1 MDSNPIVSEAV
12 YGALNQMRQAILVVD
27 YSLGILYAN
36 DRAKLIISV
45 SQLDFNGINMIDLVV
60 DNDEGGGFIQQ
71 LIDCLND
78 KSNPIEPVYCAYT
91 NLSYHI
97 EIKYADKWITVLFN
111 ECEIHEQ
118 NILNTEVY
126 QQLKEKEK
134 DIRSILENSAAD
146 IYSFDRNFII
156 KYINKQFQDSYY
168 RAYQKRIDKGDSII
182 DALPEEL
189 RTYWQNRYGQLFE
202 DGQKKTFRET
212 FEFGDKKIFLEVNI
226 YPVFV
231 NGIVEQ
237 IVVFS
242 KDITDITIAQ
252 MKMEANE
259 RLQKSV
265 LDQLPSDIV
274 IFNAD
279 HTYHYINPVAVRD
292 AELRKW
298 MIGRTDEDY
307 CVFRNKPIDIAR
319 SRQSMFQRVL
329 HTKTVESWEEM
340 LVNKDGGREY
350 IMRNMYPILGERNEV
365 THVVGYGVNITSIR
379 EAQVALQDS
388 EERFRQLFYNNES
401 PMLLVEAGSGII
413 VDANPASVKFY
424 GWKKEQLLAKNLWD
438 ICVSSDDL
446 LDQYNGILTSK
457 LKRVELRQL
466 VNYGQMREVELF
478 CSEISINERSYVH
491 IIAHDITDKKIA
503 ENSLLERNKQM
514 NLIVQNIPGAVFTA
528 TRTKHYQI
536 SFISDYIEQLIGYQS
551 KDLLGVMGISYAS
564 LIHPDDLTTV
574 INKMDLAFV
583 NKMRY
588 ECAYR
593 LISRGGELIWVYEVG
608 EYANYDSGMFGSQI
622 NGVIFSVSLQNE
634 HQASVVLS

>member
-1 MDSNPIVSEAV
+1 
-12 YGALNQMRQAILVVD
+12 
-27 YSLGILYAN
+27 
-36 DRAKLIISV
+36 
-45 SQLDFNGINMIDLVV
+45 
-60 DNDEGGGFIQQ
+60 
-71 LIDCLND
+71 
-78 KSNPIEPVYCAYT
+78 
-91 NLSYHI
+91 
-97 EIKYADKWITVLFN
+97 
-111 ECEIHEQ
+111 
-118 NILNTEVY
+118 
-126 QQLKEKEK
+126 
-134 DIRSILENSAAD
+134 
-146 IYSFDRNFII
+146 
-156 KYINKQFQDSYY
+156 
-168 RAYQKRIDKGDSII
+168 
-182 DALPEEL
+182 
-189 RTYWQNRYGQLFE
+189 
-202 DGQKKTFRET
+202 
-212 FEFGDKKIFLEVNI
+212 
-226 YPVFV
+226 
-231 NGIVEQ
+231 
-237 IVVFS
+237 
-242 KDITDITIAQ
+242 
-252 MKMEANE
+252 
-259 RLQKSV
+259 
-265 LDQLPSDIV
+265 
-274 IFNAD
+274 
-279 HTYHYINPVAVRD
+279 
-292 AELRKW
+292 
-298 MIGRTDEDY
+298 
-307 CVFRNKPIDIAR
+307 
-319 SRQSMFQRVL
+319 
-329 HTKTVESWEEM
+329 
-340 LVNKDGGREY
+340 
-350 IMRNMYPILGERNEV
+350 
-365 THVVGYGVNITSIR
+365 
-379 EAQVALQDS
+379 LQDS

-424 GWKKEQLLAKNLWD
+424 GWEKGHLLAKNLWD

-503 ENSLLERNKQM
+503 ENSLFERNKQM